1 MQEADRPTVPAAPWW
16 RHAHVWLVIA
26 GPVIV
31 VIAGFATLWLAIR
44 TPDPVVQPSVA
55 STRAYD
61 ALTPA
66 QKARNLAAT
75 PAGEH

>member
-1 MQEADRPTVPAAPWW
+1 MQETDRSVAPGLPWW

-26 GPVIV
+26 GPLV
-31 VIAGFATLWLAIR
+31 VVLASIATLWLAIR
-44 TPDPVVQPSVA
+44 VPDPVVQAPAA
-55 STRAYD
+55 SARVYD

-75 PAGEH
+75 PAGDQ